1 MNLKEQKQEL
11 RREIKERISL
21 LSSRYCE
28 QADQKIFD
36 FAASLPEYM
45 SSETIFCYVGT
56 INEINTVPIIND
68 AMRKG
73 KRVGIPKCVD
83 KGIMEVYHIK
93 TLENLKYSSY
103 GILEPSTDLDLIP
116 PSEIDIAFIPCL
128 ACSTDCRRLGYGGGY
143 YDRYLEFTKF
153 PRAALCRGKLLTEQI
168 PVDQHDQI
176 MDFVIS
182 EKGIISITN
191 RMQD

>member
-1 MNLKEQKQEL
+1 MNMKKQKQEL
-11 RREIKERISL
+11 RSEIKERISL

-28 QADQKIFD
+28 QADQKICN
-36 FAASLPEYM
+36 FATSLPEYM

-93 TLENLKYSSY
+93 TLEK
-103 GILEPSTDLDLIP
+103 
-116 PSEIDIAFIPCL
+116 
-128 ACSTDCRRLGYGGGY
+128 
-143 YDRYLEFTKF
+143 
-153 PRAALCRGKLLTEQI
+153 
-168 PVDQHDQI
+168 HDQI

-182 EKGIISITN
+182 EKGIISIAN
-191 RMQD
+191 CMQY